1 MQSECHSDYW
11 QSKLH
16 TAIWS
21 CLKAGDLSLPGP
33 WCPAHSG
40 VSGWRC
46 QSSAAA
52 VAERRLWADRPPP
65 CRRSLTEA
73 VRRGW
78 KEGRKEGMRS
88 PTEKWLSR
96 GWPTA
101 LVGRESSFRFSS
113 HSWSCFFTL
122 FMSDSCGVK
131 HFRLVP
137 RLLRMVLACR
147 RTSST
152 YRVIQ
157 CVDPGWP
164 RCQTGWLKLLL
175 R

>member
-1 MQSECHSDYW
+1 MFEGLRLVPDEGKCRTNV
-11 QSKLH
+11 

-73 VRRGW
+73 VQRGERR
-78 KEGRKEGMRS
+78 EGRKEWEAQQKSGWAEADLRRWWGES
-88 PTEKWLSR
+88 HPSGSHPTR
-96 GWPTA
+96 GA
-101 LVGRESSFRFSS
+101 ASSLC
-113 HSWSCFFTL
+113 SWATPVVSNTFGWYHVC
-122 FMSDSCGVK
+122 
-131 HFRLVP
+131 
-137 RLLRMVLACR
+137 
-147 RTSST
+147 
-152 YRVIQ
+152 
-157 CVDPGWP
+157 CVW
-164 RCQTGWLKLLL
+164 C
-175 R
+175 